1 MTRKGE
7 PFKDAQLTRETVAKF
22 AAELL
27 TGKQDYHRECLGIV
41 SPASNGRSRAST
53 ESLSAAR

>member
-22 AAELL
+22 ATELL
-27 TGKQDYHRECLGIV
+27 TGKQDYHRESLGIGEPGIEWAKP
-41 SPASNGRSRAST
+41 SFY
-53 ESLSAAR
+53 

>member
-22 AAELL
+22 ATALL
-27 TGKQDYHRECLGIV
+27 TGKQDYHRESLGIGEPGIEWAKP
-41 SPASNGRSRAST
+41 SFY
-53 ESLSAAR
+53 